1 MELGGK
7 ASGMMI
13 KKLLIKNYKSIE
25 EVVIE
30 MQSDVNIF
38 VGENDS
44 GKSTILEAIS
54 IVSTGNLN
62 GRSFEKQ
69 IKANLFNQKTRGK
82 YIASLKSYTLVFQL
96 SIHTKRKNRTALSTK
111 STKIHL
117 HATSYSILLFS
128 ILLSHPVKKIRQVP
142 CQHYDKMI
150 PNLSSGTHTSTLNYS
165 LGVHIY

>member
-69 IKANLFNQKTRGK
+69 IKANLFNQKTREK
-82 YIASLKSYTLVFQL
+82 YIASLKS
-96 SIHTKRKNRTALSTK
+96 
-111 STKIHL
+111 
-117 HATSYSILLFS
+117 
-128 ILLSHPVKKIRQVP
+128 KKQVQSP
-142 CQHYDKMI
+142 PI
-150 PNLSSGTHTSTLNYS
+150 I
-165 LGVHIY
+165 VI